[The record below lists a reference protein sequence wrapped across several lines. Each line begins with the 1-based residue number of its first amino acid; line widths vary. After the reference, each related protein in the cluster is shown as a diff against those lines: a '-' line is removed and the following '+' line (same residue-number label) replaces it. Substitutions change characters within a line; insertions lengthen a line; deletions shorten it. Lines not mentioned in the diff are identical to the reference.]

1 MDLVAT
7 FLGFRATQ
15 CRRAAGRR
23 ILIGLKMTQIIK
35 SKDVI
40 ENYEFVPLPVG
51 NGICIVAMKVDAN
64 GVRRVGDVA
73 IEMSLRE
80 AADLAQNIIELLD
93 RTDQGV

>member
-1 MDLVAT
+1 V
-7 FLGFRATQ
+7 TQ
-15 CRRAAGRR
+15 
-23 ILIGLKMTQIIK
+23 LIK

-40 ENYEFVPLPVG
+40 ENYEFIPLPVA

-80 AADLAQNIIELLD
+80 AADLAKNICDILD
-93 RTDQGV
+93 LANEGV